1 MNVLSVV
8 KAGAGILVVLCAY
21 FFGLSQGRN
30 SEELRYARL
39 QVYELTKAVQDY
51 ETKQKDWSVALAELR
66 VAESRARDDAERMRQ
81 RVDSLEKRAK
91 SADARIAV
99 RCLRLE
105 QESREALQEAR
116 GIIEYCGK
124 ALQ

>member
-1 MNVLSVV
+1 MNVLSVI
-8 KAGAGILVVLCAY
+8 KAGAGILIVLCAY

-30 SEELRYARL
+30 SEELRHARL

-51 ETKQKDWSVALAELR
+51 ETKQKDWNIAMADLRKSESLAR
-66 VAESRARDDAERMRQ
+66 SDSERMRQ

>member
-1 MNVLSVV
+1 MVNLIKS
-8 KAGAGILVVLCAY
+8 GAVIAALFFAY
-21 FFGLSQGRN
+21 WLGLTNGKN
-30 SEELRYARL
+30 SEELKHARL

-66 VAESRARDDAERMRQ
+66 VAESMARDDAERMRQ

-91 SADARIAV
+91 TADARIAV

>member
-1 MNVLSVV
+1 MNVLSII

-30 SEELRYARL
+30 SEELRHAHL
-39 QVYELTKAVQDY
+39 QVYELTKTVQDY
-51 ETKQKDWSVALAELR
+51 ETKQKDWGVALAELR
-66 VAESRARDDAERMRQ
+66 AAESSARDDAERMRL
-81 RVDSLEKRAK
+81 RIDSLEKRAK
-91 SADARIAV
+91 TTDARITV

-116 GIIEYCGK
+116 GIIEYCRK

>member
-1 MNVLSVV
+1 MVNLIKSGAVV
-8 KAGAGILVVLCAY
+8 AALLFAY
-21 FFGLSQGRN
+21 WLGLTNGKN
-30 SEELRYARL
+30 SEELKHARL

-66 VAESRARDDAERMRQ
+66 VAESMARDDAERMRQ

-91 SADARIAV
+91 TADARIAV